1 MIVDSPAATDFYFI
15 LSRFFFEGSFVAI
28 TSASTSSGSCTSK
41 SNYSLIAIKLLA
53 AGLVTLAFT
62 DALALLVEL
71 DLSVEVLF
79 DAVALVALF

>member
-41 SNYSLIAIKLLA
+41 SNYSLMATKLLE
-53 AGLVTLAFT
+53 AGFVTLVLT
-62 DALALLVEL
+62 DALPLLVEF
-71 DLSVEVLF
+71 DFSVLVL
-79 DAVALVALF
+79 V